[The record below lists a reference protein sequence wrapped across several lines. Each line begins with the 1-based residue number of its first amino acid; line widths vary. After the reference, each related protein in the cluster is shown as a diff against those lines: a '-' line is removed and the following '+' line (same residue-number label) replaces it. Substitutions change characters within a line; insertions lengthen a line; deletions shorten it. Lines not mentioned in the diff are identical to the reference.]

1 MNILKLLNMINFAPV
16 VIAPIF
22 FILLLAYLKFK
33 YPKGDFSLFYLSF
46 FVGVLAIGFIILT
59 DWIIRL
65 TGLGQLHNLRRSV
78 FFTFVM
84 VGGAAELAKFLVVMI
99 IDVADKRFRTVSDGI
114 VYCLATGLG
123 FTSAFIIYSFYLH
136 PMSRDLELYMLT
148 LTPMAMALAIIMGF
162 FLGMGKV
169 RSNLF
174 IDSMTGL
181 LAAAFFHGLYRFC
194 ILTQDNRLLAI
205 TITGTVIIS
214 LILLVKAIQTRPESQ

>member
-1 MNILKLLNMINFAPV
+1 MINFAPV

-33 YPKGDFSLFYLSF
+33 FPKGDFSLFYLSF
-46 FVGVLAIGFIILT
+46 FIGILAIVIIILA
-59 DWIIRL
+59 DWIVRL
-65 TGLGQLHNLRRSV
+65 TGLGNLHNLRRSV

-84 VGGAAELAKFLVVMI
+84 VGGAAELSKFLIVMI
-99 IDVADKRFRTVSDGI
+99 LDIPDKRFKSVSDGI
-114 VYCLATGLG
+114 VYCMATGLA
-123 FTSAFIIYSFYLH
+123 FTSAFIIYSYCIQ
-136 PMSRDLELYMLT
+136 PMSHDLQLYMLT
-148 LTPMAMALAIIMGF
+148 LTPMAMALSIIMGF

-169 RSNLF
+169 RNNLF

-181 LAAAFFHGLYRFC
+181 LAASFFHGLYRFC

-214 LILLVKAIQTRPESQ
+214 IILLVKAIQIRPESQ

>member
-1 MNILKLLNMINFAPV
+1 MINFAPA

-33 YPKGDFSLFYLSF
+33 FPKGDFSLFYLSF
-46 FVGVLAIGFIILT
+46 FIGILAIVIIILA
-59 DWIIRL
+59 DWIVRL
-65 TGLGQLHNLRRSV
+65 TGLGNLHNLRRSV

-84 VGGAAELAKFLVVMI
+84 VGGAAELSKFLIVMI
-99 IDVADKRFRTVSDGI
+99 LDIPDKRFKSVSDGI
-114 VYCLATGLG
+114 VYCMATGLA
-123 FTSAFIIYSFYLH
+123 FTSAFIIYSYCIQ
-136 PMSRDLELYMLT
+136 PMSHDLQLYMLT
-148 LTPMAMALAIIMGF
+148 LTPMAMALSIIMGF

-169 RSNLF
+169 RNNLF

-181 LAAAFFHGLYRFC
+181 LAASFFHGLYRFC

-214 LILLVKAIQTRPESQ
+214 IILLVKAIQIRPESQ

>member
-1 MNILKLLNMINFAPV
+1 MINFAFA

-33 YPKGDFSLFYLSF
+33 FPKGDFSLFYLSF
-46 FVGVLAIGFIILT
+46 VVGLLSIGVIILA
-59 DWIIRL
+59 DWIVRL

-84 VGGAAELAKFLVVMI
+84 VGGAAELSKFLVVMLL
-99 IDVADKRFRTVSDGI
+99 DVSDKRFKTISDGI

-123 FTSAFIIYSFYLH
+123 LTTAFIIYSYYIQ
-136 PMSRDLELYMLT
+136 PKSPDLNLYMLT

-162 FLGMGKV
+162 FVGMGKV
-169 RSNLF
+169 RNNLF

-181 LAAAFFHGLYRFC
+181 LAASFFHGLYRFC
-194 ILTQDNRLLAI
+194 ILTQDSRLLAI

-214 LILLVKAIQTRPESQ
+214 IILLVKAIQTRPDSQ